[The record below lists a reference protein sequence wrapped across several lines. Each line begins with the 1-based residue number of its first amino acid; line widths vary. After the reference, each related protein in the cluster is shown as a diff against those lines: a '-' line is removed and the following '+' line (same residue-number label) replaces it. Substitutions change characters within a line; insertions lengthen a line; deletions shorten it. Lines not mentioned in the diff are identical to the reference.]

1 MNATFQVQEISK
13 HHNGDVAVT
22 LRQVYDSQNR
32 QLSDSTNP
40 SGGITLTITDR
51 TDFFQQG
58 GKYLVN
64 FRNTAPASP
73 ASVTL
78 ASGQDID
85 PVERS
90 AYFKS
95 HPDQTHADFVAY
107 KNAQAPQSR
116 GDYQGMPGAR
126 AAKPAAGNEE
136 AKLRAYLLANHKS
149 ETRNEAPA
157 SCAIRLLSKSKK
169 GVVVPTFGGGTEQ
182 AKLSKFLQANFKS
195 ETGNETPEACAI
207 RLLAKYNKK

>member
-1 MNATFQVQEISK
+1 
-13 HHNGDVAVT
+13 VT
-22 LRQVYDSQNR
+22 LN
-32 QLSDSTNP
+32 
-40 SGGITLTITDR
+40 
-51 TDFFQQG
+51 
-58 GKYLVN
+58 
-64 FRNTAPASP
+64 
-73 ASVTL
+73 
-78 ASGQDID
+78 SGQDVD

-107 KNAQAPQSR
+107 KNAQ
-116 GDYQGMPGAR
+116 G

>member
-40 SGGITLTITDR
+40 SGGITVTITDR

-58 GKYLVN
+58 QKYLVN

-78 ASGQDID
+78 ASGKDVD

-90 AYFKS
+90 TWFRT
-95 HPDQTHADFVAY
+95 HPDATFADFVAY
-107 KNAQAPQSR
+107 KNAQPAAS
-116 GDYQGMPGAR
+116 AA
-126 AAKPAAGNEE
+126 AAKHPAGSSEE

-149 ETRNEAPA
+149 ETRNESPA

-169 GVVVPTFGGGTEQ
+169 GAVMPTFGGGTEQ
-182 AKLSKFLQANFKS
+182 AKLGKFLLANYKS

-207 RLLAKYNKK
+207 RLLAKHNKK

>member
-1 MNATFQVQEISK
+1 MNAMFQVQEISK

-40 SGGITLTITDR
+40 SGGITVTITDR

-58 GKYLVN
+58 QKYLVN

-78 ASGQDID
+78 ASGQDVD

-107 KNAQAPQSR
+107 KNAQ
-116 GDYQGMPGAR
+116 G

-157 SCAIRLLSKSKK
+157 SCAIRLVSKSKK
-169 GVVVPTFGGGTEQ
+169 GVEIGRASCRE
-182 AKLSKFLQANFKS
+182 
-195 ETGNETPEACAI
+195 
-207 RLLAKYNKK
+207 R

>member
-40 SGGITLTITDR
+40 SGGITVTITDR

-58 GKYLVN
+58 QKYLVN

-78 ASGQDID
+78 ASGKDVD

-90 AYFKS
+90 AWFKS
-95 HPDQTHADFVAY
+95 HPDSTHADFVAY
-107 KNAQAPQSR
+107 KTAQAPQSG
-116 GDYQGMPGAR
+116 GDYQGMPGAQGPQSR
-126 AAKPAAGNEE
+126 GAKPGAAEE

-157 SCAIRLLSKSKK
+157 SCAIRL
-169 GVVVPTFGGGTEQ
+169 
-182 AKLSKFLQANFKS
+182 
-195 ETGNETPEACAI
+195 
-207 RLLAKYNKK
+207 